1 MKELIDKY
9 VGKKAT
15 VVCDLS
21 LTIEVKILDVKM
33 SYGRERYLVTPVA
46 GSGERWVEAVAL
58 IK

>member
-46 GSGERWVEAVAL
+46 GSGEVWVEAVTL
-58 IK
+58 TK